1 MSNTSLSFEPD
12 ADLIFNGKTTIQ
24 IFEIHVVFFFS
35 EDDTATLYVRNTI
48 DQKMVCKVE
57 AKEGDCYQINPV
69 YFFLLS
75 SIENVVKSKNKHC
88 IQIRNW
94 CTAHTN
100 SFTHPKLI
108 LNCSESDHL
117 LVRNIRSFFVSV
129 NCNGDAD
136 DEDRNSHEFSV
147 SWLAVLEKDVADNA
161 ETYVSDIFS
170 DQYTYC

>member
-35 EDDTATLYVRNTI
+35 EKDTATLYVRNTI

-75 SIENVVKSKNKHC
+75 SIENVVKSKNKHYSS
-88 IQIRNW
+88 NE
-94 CTAHTN
+94 H
-100 SFTHPKLI
+100 SFTHPNLI
-108 LNCSESDHL
+108 VNCSESDRL

-129 NCNGDAD
+129 NFNGDAD